1 MTRAA
6 DRLIICGAEGER
18 KRPDGCW
25 YDLARAPLEPFL
37 VEEREGED
45 KVWRFRSPEAKA
57 APSEKAAQG
66 DTEPKS
72 AAPELPSWL
81 RRPAVP
87 ETTRARTLSP
97 AAAFANEA
105 ERFAPTGRS
114 AVERQKA
121 LERGRIVHRLMQSLP
136 DIPPAQRAEAI
147 ARYLA
152 RAATNFSEAERV
164 EITRQVRTILDDNNF
179 AEIFTPGSRAEVPI
193 VGRLPGGE
201 GLAVSGQVDRL
212 SVNDR
217 AVFIADYKTDNVV
230 PERPDQIP
238 PQYVAQLALY
248 RAVLN
253 QLYPS
258 KIVRAALV
266 FTKGP
271 VLLEIRARAMD
282 EALEAALRSELC
294 KNST

>member
-1 MTRAA
+1 
-6 DRLIICGAEGER
+6 
-18 KRPDGCW
+18 
-25 YDLARAPLEPFL
+25 
-37 VEEREGED
+37 
-45 KVWRFRSPEAKA
+45 
-57 APSEKAAQG
+57 
-66 DTEPKS
+66 
-72 AAPELPSWL
+72 
-81 RRPAVP
+81 
-87 ETTRARTLSP
+87 
-97 AAAFANEA
+97 
-105 ERFAPTGRS
+105 
-114 AVERQKA
+114 
-121 LERGRIVHRLMQSLP
+121 
-136 DIPPAQRAEAI
+136 
-147 ARYLA
+147 
-152 RAATNFSEAERV
+152 
-164 EITRQVRTILDDNNF
+164 
-179 AEIFTPGSRAEVPI
+179 
-193 VGRLPGGE
+193 
-201 GLAVSGQVDRL
+201 VDRL